1 MLNKSNIMG
10 IINDHQREIDEIR
23 DELKITHTPHARH
36 ALENRIS
43 FLQDNMYRYKLQ
55 ARAWGIKI

>member
-1 MLNKSNIMG
+1 MVNKNNIIE
-10 IINDHQREIDEIR
+10 IIKDHQREIDEIR
-23 DELKITHTPHARH
+23 DELRITHTPHARH

-55 ARAWGIKI
+55 AKAWGIEV

>member
-1 MLNKSNIMG
+1 MVNKNNIIE

-23 DELKITHTPHARH
+23 DELRITHTPHARH

-55 ARAWGIKI
+55 AKAWGIEV

>member
-1 MLNKSNIMG
+1 MLNKTNIAE

-23 DELKITHTPHARH
+23 EELKIVHTPHARH
-36 ALENRIS
+36 ALESRIS

-55 ARAWGIKI
+55 AKAWGIDV

>member
-1 MLNKSNIMG
+1 MVNKNNIIE

-55 ARAWGIKI
+55 AKAWRIDV

>member
-43 FLQDNMYRYKLQ
+43 FLRDNMYRYKLQ
-55 ARAWGIKI
+55 ARAWGIDV

>member
-1 MLNKSNIMG
+1 MLNKYNIKD
-10 IINDHQREIDEIR
+10 IISDHQREIDEIR

-43 FLQDNMYRYKLQ
+43 FLEDNMYRYKLQ
-55 ARAWGIKI
+55 AKAWGIDI

>member
-1 MLNKSNIMG
+1 MVNKNNIIE

-55 ARAWGIKI
+55 ARAWGIDV